1 MTEGQKAVVTTKY
14 TGGLWQSFVGD
25 EPLTNG
31 SFKRRYDAEKVA
43 ARHAENNGLIHR
55 VFTTQGTV
63 KKEVD
68 YGEPGKRGGD
78 NGLLG
83 GFGELI
89 ANITGG
95 ILSIFGRS

>member
-1 MTEGQKAVVTTKY
+1 MAKGQKAVVSTKY

-25 EPLTNG
+25 EVLANG

-43 ARHAENNGLIHR
+43 ARYAENNGLVHR
-55 VFTTQGTV
+55 VYSPKGTV

-68 YGEPGKRGGD
+68 YGEPGRRGGD

-89 ANITGG
+89 AIIASG
-95 ILSIFGRS
+95 IFGIFGRS